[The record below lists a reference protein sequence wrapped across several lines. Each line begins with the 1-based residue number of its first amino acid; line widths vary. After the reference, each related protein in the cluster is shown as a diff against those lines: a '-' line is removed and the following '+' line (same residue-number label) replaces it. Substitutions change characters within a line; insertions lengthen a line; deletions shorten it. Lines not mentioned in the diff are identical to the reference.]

1 MRYYQS
7 QGLKLTQALAAFNLT
22 RHQYYYRPTEG
33 ASRPGLAASTHTLH
47 HDDEGVI
54 TKRSNE
60 EIVSRMETVQCDDDL
75 RCGYKRMTAQLHL
88 QGYEINR
95 KKVYRLMRE
104 NDLLLSRLKRPQRPY
119 VQHRRAVPLQP
130 LVLLEMDIKMI
141 WVEEHRRYAFILTI
155 LDTFT
160 RVALFWEVAY
170 RMQWPQVKSAWQ
182 WVIEHH
188 LQANDMLAK
197 GLEIEIRNDNGPQFL
212 ARRLRDFFADNHLT
226 QVFTHPYTPQEN
238 GHVESFHAILATAL
252 RHEHFW
258 TLKQL
263 EARLLIFY
271 DKYNNHRVH
280 SATALLPPNM
290 FWKAWQLG
298 LTQPKQNKRKRVT
311 FILNVPRYQL
321 SGILKSEGA
330 SRFDL
335 TRLDAESDQCEQVN
349 GAVTLQPS
357 V

>member
-1 MRYYQS
+1 M
-7 QGLKLTQALAAFNLT
+7 T
-22 RHQYYYRPTEG
+22 RHQYYYRPSVKG
-33 ASRPGLAASTHTLH
+33 ASRPGIAASTHTRH
-47 HDDEGVI
+47 HSDEGLVSE
-54 TKRSNE
+54 RPNE
-60 EIVSRMETVQCDDDL
+60 EVVNCMETIQCDDDL

-95 KKVYRLMRE
+95 KKVYRLMRAH
-104 NDLLLSRLKRPQRPY
+104 DLLLSRLKRPERPY
-119 VQHRRAVPLQP
+119 VQHRRATPVQP

-141 WVEEHRRYAFILTI
+141 WVEEHRRYAYILTI

-160 RVALFWEVAY
+160 RVALFWQVAY
-170 RMQWPQVKSAWQ
+170 QMKWTQVKSAWE

-188 LQANDMLAK
+188 LQANNMLAT

-212 ARRLRDFFADNHLT
+212 AQRLRDFFADNHLI

-252 RHEHFW
+252 KHEHFW

-271 DKYNNHRVH
+271 DKYNNYRVH
-280 SATALLPPNM
+280 SATAHLPPNI
-290 FWKAWQLG
+290 FWKAWQAG
-298 LTQPKQNKRKRVT
+298 LTQVKQTKRKRT
-311 FILNVPRYQL
+311 IFILKVPRYQL
-321 SGILKSEGA
+321 SGCLKSEGA
-330 SRFDL
+330 SRSDFDGL
-335 TRLDAESDQCEQVN
+335 NAHLNQSKQVN